1 METKKDYI
9 LQIEGGERRT
19 ITSPVEFRE
28 EDEGGTVN
36 GTAAVVEKTTDLGW
50 FEERIQKGAFD
61 SVMKDDV
68 RALKNHDP
76 NLVLART
83 KSGTLKL
90 GISAKGDLTYSYKT
104 PDRTHAKDLEN
115 EIRTG
120 DVDQSSFA
128 FAIKEEKWIWADQR
142 SDGGKKDLRTII
154 KFSRLYNVSP
164 VTYPA
169 YESTDVSVAK
179 RSFDGAKPED
189 IPEKKGKSINHYK
202 RKLKLMRS

>member
-1 METKKDYI
+1 MEIKKDYI
-9 LQIEGGERRT
+9 SLIEGGERRT
-19 ITSPVEFRE
+19 INSPVEFRE
-28 EDEGGTVN
+28 SDEGGTVT

-50 FEERIQKGAFD
+50 FEERIEKGAFSD
-61 SVMKDDV
+61 VMKDDV

-83 KSGTLKL
+83 KSKTLEL
-90 GISAKGDLTYSYKT
+90 GLSKKGDLTYSYKT

-128 FAIKEEKWIWADQR
+128 FAIKEEKWTWADQR

-154 KFSRLYNVSP
+154 KFSRLYDVSP

-179 RSFDGAKPED
+179 RSFDQNTKEE
-189 IPEKKGKSINHYK
+189 IPEKGKSINHYK
-202 RKLKLMRS
+202 RKLKLMKS